1 MAGCIKCRK
10 LQMYPV
16 TFEQSQQGQ
25 HDSWCSR
32 NLHPNTN
39 FWFFFST
46 LEEVGAVLTLVKALL
61 AVHDGNPVSAEAG
74 GPVQLAVV
82 LVQLPIGTAHGFI
95 VGFTVIQALT
105 LPLTRLVVDHTV
117 MPQTAV
123 LVFARA
129 GEAMVSSDTCREHT
143 ENTCISLLSENL
155 NCVSKVPYDM
165 IIMWSS
171 SNTST
176 L

>member
-1 MAGCIKCRK
+1 MNKANKVRRTSDAAAISVRT
-10 LQMYPV
+10 LIFY
-16 TFEQSQQGQ
+16 F
-25 HDSWCSR
+25 
-32 NLHPNTN
+32 
-39 FWFFFST
+39 FYFFST
-46 LEEVGAVLTLVKALL
+46 SEEVGGVLTFVKALL

-123 LVFARA
+123 LVFAWA
-129 GEAMVSSDTCREHT
+129 GEAMVSSDTCGEHT
-143 ENTCISLLSENL
+143 ENTWISLLSENL
-155 NCVSKVPYDM
+155 ICVLKVPCDLL
-165 IIMWSS
+165 IIFIFHPGLQSS
-171 SNTST
+171 SLFNT
-176 L
+176 